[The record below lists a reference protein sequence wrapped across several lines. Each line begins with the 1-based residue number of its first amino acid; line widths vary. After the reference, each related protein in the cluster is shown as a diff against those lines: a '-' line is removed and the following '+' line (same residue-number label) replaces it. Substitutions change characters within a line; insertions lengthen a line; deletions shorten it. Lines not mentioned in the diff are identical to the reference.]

1 MHLVYPPIFCITIVL
16 DFSWDECNTQKKL
29 KTRVMQFFFF
39 FFFGG
44 GEGGWGVNK
53 VHYGQCESSEKVDT
67 THIGDK
73 EDKIIALPYH

>member
-16 DFSWDECNTQKKL
+16 DFSWDECDTQKKL
-29 KTRVMQFFFF
+29 KIDFFL
-39 FFFGG
+39 G

>member
-1 MHLVYPPIFCITIVL
+1 MHLLYPPIFCITIVL

-29 KTRVMQFFFF
+29 KTRVMQFF
-39 FFFGG
+39 GG
-44 GEGGWGVNK
+44 GRGGVEVNK
-53 VHYGQCESSEKVDT
+53 VLYGQCESSEKVDT

>member
-1 MHLVYPPIFCITIVL
+1 M
-16 DFSWDECNTQKKL
+16 SCN
-29 KTRVMQFFFF
+29 FFFF
-39 FFFGG
+39 FLGG
-44 GEGGWGVNK
+44 GGGGWGVNK